1 MSAFPGRQL
10 ALGAALILAGCAP
23 ARPPIA
29 PSALVL
35 AENAGSTLVVVT
47 LDPAGVGTNSLRVDL
62 QSETGGEVRGSV
74 DVRLERDGRQVAT
87 LGLAP
92 PILPVGSPTLDGAVT
107 IPEAGR
113 YTLHIDLTAGAP
125 RGSVAFDL
133 DLPSPPAPPD
143 LLARVDAAMNALRF
157 LRERQT
163 LASGVGQY
171 VFSYEYASPG
181 HIHYIFV
188 APDGTEHET
197 ILLDDYRYDRDVPLP
212 WSSEDLGSPTPW
224 PDFTFSRNAQHAHLI
239 AHESVDG
246 VAADVVAFTIP
257 RNPTLH
263 YRLWVGANDLRARRY
278 VMMATGHYMR
288 GTYSDFDAPV
298 DIRPP

>member
-1 MSAFPGRQL
+1 LRPFPGTRL
-10 ALGAALILAGCAP
+10 ALAAALILASCAP

-35 AENAGSTLVVVT
+35 AENAGPTLVVVS

-62 QSETGGEVRGSV
+62 QSETGAEVRGSV
-74 DVRLERDGRQVAT
+74 GVRLERDGRQVASF
-87 LGLAP
+87 GLAP
-92 PILPVGSPTLDGAVT
+92 PMLPVGSPTLAGAIT

-113 YTLHIDLTAGAP
+113 YTLRVDVTGGAP
-125 RGSVAFDL
+125 SGSVAFDL

-171 VFSYEYASPG
+171 VFRYEYASPG
-181 HIHYIFV
+181 RIHYIFV

-197 ILLDDYRYDRDVPLP
+197 ILVEDRRYDRDVPLP

-239 AHESVDG
+239 AHESVDSID
-246 VAADVVAFTIP
+246 ADVVAFTIA
-257 RNPTLH
+257 RSPTLH
-263 YRLWVGANDLRARRY
+263 YRLWVGTSDLRARRY

-288 GTYSDFDAPV
+288 GMYSDFDGPV